1 MGVGAACVALAAL
14 AALAALGRA
23 GRADAGALG
32 DLAVFVPEVLP
43 ALPGAALDVSFGDLA
58 VDFGTDVSPTD
69 AQRAPALAWDAQDAA
84 LYTVAITNPDI
95 PTIEQHIYGE
105 LVHWLVG
112 NVAGN
117 DVSAGDPVWEYL
129 SPGPPKETGTH
140 RYVVLVLKQP
150 GRLTFDGEPRNNAT
164 TLDDR
169 FHFSLQKFAEKHGL
183 ELPPVAGNFFQSTWD
198 PTVDKLA
205 QVRTFKGQVVATLK
219 P

>member
-1 MGVGAACVALAAL
+1 MTDPDAPSRATPTNREFLHWLVGNVPGGDVAR
-14 AALAALGRA
+14 G
-23 GRADAGALG
+23 
-32 DLAVFVPEVLP
+32 EVLAEYVGSGP
-43 ALPGAALDVSFGDLA
+43 PL
-58 VDFGTDVSPTD
+58 GTGLHRYV
-69 AQRAPALAWDAQDAA
+69 L
-84 LYTVAITNPDI
+84 
-95 PTIEQHIYGE
+95 
-105 LVHWLVG
+105 LVG

-205 QVRTFKGQVVATLK
+205 QVRTFKGQIVATLK